1 MKVPEG
7 WSKKTLEDIAN
18 VSSGGT
24 PSRGKPEYWN
34 GAIPWVTTAEIDFC
48 EIFDTTEKITQD
60 GLNNSSAKLFPIG
73 TVLLAM
79 YGQGKTRGK
88 VAKLGIEATTNQACA
103 AIVFKHN
110 FCVDYYY
117 QYLRSQYDN
126 IRNLSNSGSQEN
138 LSGSIVKSIQVPA
151 PPLPEQQ
158 KIAQILSTWDKA
170 ITTTEQLLANSQ
182 HQKKALMQ
190 QLLTG
195 KKRLL
200 DEDGVRFGERWN
212 HSTIGKIGLV
222 KSAGVDKKV
231 VEGEVPVRLLNF
243 TDVFNNSFIHS
254 QDLNHWVTAPPS
266 KIRDCDIRK
275 GDVFFTPSSETR
287 EEAGIPA
294 VAAEDISECCYSYH
308 VVRYR
313 INEPWDLNFK
323 AYAFTTPQFRK
334 QVNRLADGSGQRYVV
349 SQDSFRS
356 ILISY
361 PDIAEQKKIGGV
373 LKIAEN
379 EVDLLQ
385 TKLEALKQEKKALM
399 QQLLTGKRRVK
410 LENCYA

>member
-110 FCVDYYY
+110 FCVEYYY

-158 KIAQILSTWDKA
+158 EIAQILSTWDKA
-170 ITTTEQLLANSQ
+170 ITTTERLLANSQ

-200 DEDGVRFGERWN
+200 DEDGVRFGGVWKTNQLSEIAEILMGSSPKSEAYN
-212 HSTIGKIGLV
+212 NIGIGLPLLQGNADIKQR
-222 KSAGVDKKV
+222 KSSPRIFTSDITKKCLPNDILLSV
-231 VEGEVPVRLLNF
+231 RAPVGSVAISVHNACIGRGIASIRAFENFSQNFIYQWLLWF
-243 TDVFNNSFIHS
+243 EPKWGSFSQGSTFESVNS
-254 QDLNHWVTAPPS
+254 D
-266 KIRDCDIRK
+266 DIRNLK
-275 GDVFFTPSSETR
+275 VWVPSN
-287 EEAGIPA
+287 
-294 VAAEDISECCYSYH
+294 
-308 VVRYR
+308 
-313 INEPWDLNFK
+313 NE
-323 AYAFTTPQFRK
+323 Q
-334 QVNRLADGSGQRYVV
+334 Q
-349 SQDSFRS
+349 
-356 ILISY
+356 
-361 PDIAEQKKIGGV
+361 
-373 LKIAEN
+373 KIATVLSTADREI
-379 EVDLLQ
+379 ELLR

-399 QQLLTGKRRVK
+399 QQLLTGKRRVNIER
-410 LENCYA
+410 ENDE

>member
-158 KIAQILSTWDKA
+158 KIAQILSTWDNA
-170 ITTTEQLLANSQ
+170 IATCEQLLANSQ
-182 HQKKALMQ
+182 QQKKALMQ

-200 DEDGVRFGERWN
+200 DEGGVRFGGGWKFL
-212 HSTIGKIGLV
+212 TFDDV
-222 KSAGVDKKV
+222 YKV
-231 VEGEVPVRLLNF
+231 VNKKSVQIKSSQYRDSGTVPIVDQGQKLIAGYCNSVERYTNVPVIIF
-243 TDVFNNSFIHS
+243 
-254 QDLNHWVTAPPS
+254 
-266 KIRDCDIRK
+266 
-275 GDVFFTPSSETR
+275 GDHTR
-287 EEAGIPA
+287 CIKWIDFEFCLG
-294 VAAEDISECCYSYH
+294 
-308 VVRYR
+308 
-313 INEPWDLNFK
+313 
-323 AYAFTTPQFRK
+323 
-334 QVNRLADGSGQRYVV
+334 ADGTQALETTKWIDLKYGYYLLTNTRIPNLGYSRHMRELKEKDFKITVQI
-349 SQDSFRS
+349 Q
-356 ILISY
+356 
-361 PDIAEQKKIGGV
+361 EQQ
-373 LKIAEN
+373 KIATTLTTADREI
-379 EVDLLQ
+379 ELLSTQ
-385 TKLEALKQEKKALM
+385 LETLKQEKKALM
-399 QQLLTGKRRVK
+399 QQLLTGKRRVHI
-410 LENCYA
+410 AGDA

>member
-1 MKVPEG
+1 MGKNHKGKRMKVPEG
-7 WSKKTLEDIAN
+7 WRKKTLEDIAN

-48 EIFDTTEKITQD
+48 EIFDTTEKITED

-138 LSGSIVKSIQVPA
+138 LSGSIVKSIQVPV

-170 ITTTEQLLANSQ
+170 ITTTEQLLANN
-182 HQKKALMQ
+182 Q
-190 QLLTG
+190 QP
-195 KKRLL
+195 KKRNTSR
-200 DEDGVRFGERWN
+200 ESRFSEI
-212 HSTIGKIGLV
+212 H
-222 KSAGVDKKV
+222 KS
-231 VEGEVPVRLLNF
+231 
-243 TDVFNNSFIHS
+243 
-254 QDLNHWVTAPPS
+254 
-266 KIRDCDIRK
+266 
-275 GDVFFTPSSETR
+275 
-287 EEAGIPA
+287 
-294 VAAEDISECCYSYH
+294 
-308 VVRYR
+308 
-313 INEPWDLNFK
+313 
-323 AYAFTTPQFRK
+323 
-334 QVNRLADGSGQRYVV
+334 
-349 SQDSFRS
+349 
-356 ILISY
+356 
-361 PDIAEQKKIGGV
+361 
-373 LKIAEN
+373 
-379 EVDLLQ
+379 
-385 TKLEALKQEKKALM
+385 
-399 QQLLTGKRRVK
+399 
-410 LENCYA
+410 

>member
-158 KIAQILSTWDKA
+158 KIAQILSTWDNA
-170 ITTTEQLLANSQ
+170 IATCEQLLANSQ
-182 HQKKALMQ
+182 QQKKALMQ

-200 DEDGVRFGERWN
+200 DEDGVRFGGGWLTMSLSKLSEISMGSSPKSEAYNDLGNGLPLIQGNADIKQRRSCPRIFTSEITKNCLPNDILLSVRAPVGSVAISEHTACIGRGIASIRALKNCSQNYLYQWLLWFEPKWTAFSQG
-212 HSTIGKIGLV
+212 STFESV
-222 KSAGVDKKV
+222 
-231 VEGEVPVRLLNF
+231 
-243 TDVFNNSFIHS
+243 NS
-254 QDLNHWVTAPPS
+254 D
-266 KIRDCDIRK
+266 DIR
-275 GDVFFTPSSETR
+275 
-287 EEAGIPA
+287 
-294 VAAEDISECCYSYH
+294 
-308 VVRYR
+308 
-313 INEPWDLNFK
+313 N
-323 AYAFTTPQFRK
+323 
-334 QVNRLADGSGQRYVV
+334 
-349 SQDSFRS
+349 
-356 ILISY
+356 
-361 PDIAEQKKIGGV
+361 
-373 LKIAEN
+373 LKIYIPNLEEQQKIATVLSTADREI
-379 EVDLLQ
+379 ELIQ
-385 TKLEALKQEKKALM
+385 TQLEAHKHEKKALM

-410 LENCYA
+410 VLEVGQ

>member
-158 KIAQILSTWDKA
+158 KIAQILSTWDNA
-170 ITTTEQLLANSQ
+170 IATCEQLLANSQ
-182 HQKKALMQ
+182 QQKKALMQ

-200 DEDGVRFGERWN
+200 DEGGVRFGGGWKFL
-212 HSTIGKIGLV
+212 TFDDV
-222 KSAGVDKKV
+222 YKV
-231 VEGEVPVRLLNF
+231 VNKKSVQIKSSQYRDSGTVPIVDQGQKLIAGYCNSVERYTNVPVIIF
-243 TDVFNNSFIHS
+243 
-254 QDLNHWVTAPPS
+254 
-266 KIRDCDIRK
+266 
-275 GDVFFTPSSETR
+275 GDHTR
-287 EEAGIPA
+287 CIKWIDFEFCLG
-294 VAAEDISECCYSYH
+294 
-308 VVRYR
+308 
-313 INEPWDLNFK
+313 
-323 AYAFTTPQFRK
+323 
-334 QVNRLADGSGQRYVV
+334 ADGTQALETTKWIDLKYGYYLLTNTRIPNLGYSRHMRELKEKDFKITVQI
-349 SQDSFRS
+349 Q
-356 ILISY
+356 
-361 PDIAEQKKIGGV
+361 EQQ
-373 LKIAEN
+373 KIATTLTTADREI
-379 EVDLLQ
+379 ELLSTQ
-385 TKLEALKQEKKALM
+385 LETLKQEKKALM
-399 QQLLTGKRRVK
+399 QQLLTGKRRVII
-410 LENCYA
+410 NH

>member
-110 FCVDYYY
+110 FCVEYYY

-200 DEDGVRFGERWN
+200 DEDGVRFSGEWLSKFLGDFCEI
-212 HSTIGKIGLV
+212 STGKSNREDSTSSSGMYTFFDRSQDIRTSNIFLFDAEAVIVAGEGQEFVPKHFSGKFDLHQRTYAIMGFANSWGKFIYFYLGHFNSFLLSQAVGSTV
-222 KSAGVDKKV
+222 KSL
-231 VEGEVPVRLLNF
+231 RLPMFQKMPIKL
-243 TDVFNNSFIHS
+243 
-254 QDLNHWVTAPPS
+254 PS
-266 KIRDCDIRK
+266 LK
-275 GDVFFTPSSETR
+275 
-287 EEAGIPA
+287 
-294 VAAEDISECCYSYH
+294 
-308 VVRYR
+308 
-313 INEPWDLNFK
+313 
-323 AYAFTTPQFRK
+323 
-334 QVNRLADGSGQRYVV
+334 
-349 SQDSFRS
+349 
-356 ILISY
+356 
-361 PDIAEQKKIGGV
+361 EQQ
-373 LKIAEN
+373 KIATVLTTADREI
-379 EVDLLQ
+379 ELLQ

-399 QQLLTGKRRVK
+399 QQLLTGKRRVNFK
-410 LENCYA
+410 GGNDE